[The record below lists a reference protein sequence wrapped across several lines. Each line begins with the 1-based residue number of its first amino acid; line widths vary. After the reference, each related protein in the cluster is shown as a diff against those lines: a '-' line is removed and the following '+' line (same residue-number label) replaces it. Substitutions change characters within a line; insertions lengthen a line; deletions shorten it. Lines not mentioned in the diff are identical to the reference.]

1 MGSRMRHV
9 KLTIAVASLFALTA
23 CPEAAGGE
31 RLCAAASIEALC
43 GIAPDACLEALN
55 EDDTFR
61 IDHVFTAWSV
71 SLDGDGTGTGAQ
83 RCILR
88 ARDTGASD
96 VIGIGGDDPRDVA
109 FDVGEAVEP
118 AELLEDDDA
127 AEDDAED
134 EPA

>member
-1 MGSRMRHV
+1 MGSRMRHT
-9 KLTIAVASLFALTA
+9 KLTLAVASLFALTA

-55 EDDTFR
+55 ADDAFR

-71 SLDGDGTGTGAQ
+71 SLDGDGTGAQ

-109 FDVGEAVEP
+109 FDVGEAIEP
-118 AELLEDDDA
+118 AELLEDDGA
-127 AEDDAED
+127 AD
-134 EPA
+134 PADPA